1 MTNVGNEFGQVLI
14 NVLTASEGSGLTQ
27 MTTALVDRYKNAG
40 VPPLILCTQIVTD
53 VMLGASKLC
62 FQIGMSYVSYSW
74 CGKDQCVVVP
84 AFGDVLR

>member
-40 VPPLILCTQIVTD
+40 VP
-53 VMLGASKLC
+53 
-62 FQIGMSYVSYSW
+62 
-74 CGKDQCVVVP
+74 
-84 AFGDVLR
+84 R